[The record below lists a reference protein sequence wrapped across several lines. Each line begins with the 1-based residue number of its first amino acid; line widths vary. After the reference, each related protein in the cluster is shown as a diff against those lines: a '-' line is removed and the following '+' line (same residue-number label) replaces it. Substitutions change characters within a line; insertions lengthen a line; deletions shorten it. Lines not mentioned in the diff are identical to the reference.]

1 MLWPSKD
8 RSVVSAPEH
17 PPSLTALRER
27 IAGHLDAFE
36 RAELTEPPARQAAV
50 VVTVTTAADGTPA
63 FLLTRRSPRIRTHR
77 GQWALPGGKLDA
89 GETVEQAGL
98 RELDEEL
105 GLRLPPS
112 AVLGRLDDYPTRS
125 GFAISA
131 LVAWAGPTAEI
142 VPDPDEVALVVH
154 VPLDELDREDSPR
167 WVELEDARGPI
178 IQLPIGEHHIH
189 APTAAILYQFREV
202 ALHGRDTRVAHFD
215 EPGFARR

>member
-1 MLWPSKD
+1 MTNGYHDPTLP
-8 RSVVSAPEH
+8 
-17 PPSLTALRER
+17 ALRER
-27 IAGHLDAFE
+27 VQAHLGAFE
-36 RAELTEPPARQAAV
+36 RAELDQPPTRQAAV
-50 VVTVTTAADGTPA
+50 VVTITTAPDGQPA

-98 RELDEEL
+98 RELHEEL
-105 GLRLPPS
+105 GLQLPAS

-131 LVAWAGPTAEI
+131 LVAWAGPDAPI
-142 VPDPDEVALVVH
+142 DPDPDEVALVVH
-154 VPLDELDREDSPR
+154 VPLAELDRDDSPK
-167 WVELEDARGPI
+167 WVELDDARGPI
-178 IQLPIGEHHIH
+178 IQLPIGEHNIH

-202 ALHGRDTRVAHFD
+202 ALHGRGTRVAHFD